1 MNAYR
6 QRRQKERQQEQ
17 EWEAQYWKD
26 YAASEQLD
34 RFGNALGVIAI
45 VLLVIGV
52 FPAFHF
58 LFSAPAVT
66 IWDRLHGLWFLLPGA
81 IFATASL
88 AISTR
93 YIEGSEG
100 TQL

>member
-1 MNAYR
+1 MNYHERRKKEIEEEQAWEQKYYR
-6 QRRQKERQQEQ
+6 E
-17 EWEAQYWKD
+17 

-34 RFGNALGVIAI
+34 GFGSALGVIAI
-45 VLLVIGV
+45 VLLIIGV
-52 FPAFHF
+52 SPAFHF

-81 IFATASL
+81 IFATVSL
-88 AISTR
+88 SISMR